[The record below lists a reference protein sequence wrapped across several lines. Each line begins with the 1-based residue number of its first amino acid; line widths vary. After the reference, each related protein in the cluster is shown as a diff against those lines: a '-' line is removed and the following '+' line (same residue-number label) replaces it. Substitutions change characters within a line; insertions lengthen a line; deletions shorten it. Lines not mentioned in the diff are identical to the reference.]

1 MTTTAPDTTSFAS
14 RTPRTAADLVASA
27 QELQPLIRENAA
39 ANEAGGQLTDAV
51 ADALHEHGL
60 FGMWTP
66 AELGGTEADPV
77 SSLQIVQAL
86 AYADPSTAWV
96 TMAAALA
103 TGTGGGYLGDEAV
116 AKMFTGERFPV
127 VAGQG
132 TRPGRAVRD
141 GDGYRLTGEWGFA
154 SGIKHAQW
162 IHTLGIVEDT
172 GQPLIFVLPVEE
184 ADLADNWDVMG
195 LRATGSIDYT
205 IDDVY
210 VPASFTHEGTTETAV
225 RGGSVFNL
233 GIMHF
238 AIIGHS
244 AWALGLSRRMLDELA
259 QQVRSK
265 AGRPGT
271 LADSTAF
278 QTAYGE
284 AEAKWHSAR
293 ALVYEAWA
301 DVTTTI
307 EAGGKLT
314 HEQRTMVRLALYN
327 ATWTAEAIAN
337 SVYKSGGTAALRS
350 GVLQQFFRDM
360 HAGTQ
365 HVTSGPPVI
374 EGAGRALAGLAP
386 NHAWVYMN
394 LVPSN

>member
-1 MTTTAPDTTSFAS
+1 MTTTAPAPTTGA
-14 RTPRTAADLVASA
+14 RTPADLVASA
-27 QELQPLIRENAA
+27 RELQPLIRENAA
-39 ANEAGGQLTDAV
+39 ANEAAGQLTDAV

-66 AELGGTEADPV
+66 AELGGSEADPI
-77 SSLQIVQAL
+77 SSLEIVQAL

-96 TMAAALA
+96 TMAAAVA
-103 TGTGGGYLGDEAV
+103 TGTGGAYLGDEATQ
-116 AKMFTGERFPV
+116 KMFTGERFPV

-141 GDGYRLTGEWGFA
+141 GDGYRLSGEWGFA

-162 IHTLGIVEDT
+162 IHTLGIVQDT
-172 GQPLIFVLPVEE
+172 GEPLIFVLPVDQ
-184 ADLADNWDVMG
+184 AQLTDNWDVMG
-195 LRATGSIDYT
+195 LKATGSIDYT

-210 VPASFTHEGTTETAV
+210 VPASFTHAGTAETGV

-259 QQVRSK
+259 LQVRSK

-271 LADSTAF
+271 LADSSAF
-278 QTAYGE
+278 QAAYGE
-284 AEAKWHSAR
+284 NEAKWHAAR
-293 ALVYEAWA
+293 ALVYESWA
-301 DVTTTI
+301 EVAKTI
-307 EAGGKLT
+307 EAGEKLT
-314 HEQRTMVRLALYN
+314 HDQRTKVRLALYN

-350 GVLQQFFRDM
+350 GALQQFFRDM

-365 HVTSGPPVI
+365 HVTSGPQVI

-386 NHAWVYMN
+386 DHAWVYMN
-394 LVPSN
+394 LVPSS

>member
-1 MTTTAPDTTSFAS
+1 MTTTAPAPTTGA
-14 RTPRTAADLVASA
+14 RTAADLVASA
-27 QELQPLIRENAA
+27 SALQSLLRENAA
-39 ANEAGGQLTDAV
+39 ANEAGGRLTDAV

-66 AELGGTEADPV
+66 AELGGSEADPI
-77 SSLQIVQAL
+77 SSLKIVQTL

-96 TMAAALA
+96 TMAAGLA
-103 TGTGGGYLGDEAV
+103 TGTGGAYLGNEAV
-116 AKMFTGERFPV
+116 GTMFTGDRFPV

-132 TRPGRAVRD
+132 TRPGKAVRD
-141 GDGYRLTGEWGFA
+141 GDGYRLSGDWGFA

-172 GQPLIFVLPVEE
+172 GQPLIFVLPVDQ
-184 ADLADNWDVMG
+184 AQLADNWDVMG
-195 LRATGSIDYT
+195 LKATGSIDYS
-205 IDDVY
+205 IRDVY
-210 VPASFTHEGTTETAV
+210 VPASFTHEGTTETGV

-244 AWALGLSRRMLDELA
+244 AWALGLSRRMLDDLA

-278 QTAYGE
+278 QAAYGE
-284 AEAKWHSAR
+284 NEAKWHAAR
-293 ALVYEAWA
+293 ALVYDAWA
-301 DVTTTI
+301 DVTKTI
-307 EAGGKLT
+307 EAGEKLT

-337 SVYKSGGTAALRS
+337 SVYKSGGTTALRS
-350 GVLQQFFRDM
+350 GAMQQFFRDM

-365 HVTSGPPVI
+365 HVTSGPQVI

-386 NHAWVYMN
+386 GHAWVYMN

>member
-1 MTTTAPDTTSFAS
+1 MTTTAPETSR
-14 RTPRTAADLVASA
+14 RTGAPRSAADLVASA
-27 QELQPLIRENAA
+27 KALQQLVSENAP
-39 ANEAGGQLTDAV
+39 ANEAGGRLTDAV
-51 ADALHEHGL
+51 ADALHEHGF

-66 AELGGTEADPV
+66 AELGGSEADPV
-77 SSLQIVQAL
+77 SSLQVIQSL

-103 TGTGGGYLGDEAV
+103 TGTGGAYLGDEAV
-116 AKMFTGERFPV
+116 GTMFSGDRFPV

-141 GDGYRLTGEWGFA
+141 GDGYRLSGEWGFA

-172 GQPLIFVLPVEE
+172 GQPLIFVLPVEQ
-184 ADLADNWDVMG
+184 ATLIDNWEVMG
-195 LRATGSIDYT
+195 LKATGSIDYT
-205 IDDVY
+205 IEDVY
-210 VPASFTHEGTTETAV
+210 VPASFTHQGTTETGV

-278 QTAYGE
+278 LAAYGE
-284 AEAKWHSAR
+284 DEARWHSAR
-293 ALVYEAWA
+293 AFVYQAWA
-301 DVTTTI
+301 DVAKTV
-307 EAGGKLT
+307 EAGEKLT
-314 HEQRTMVRLALYN
+314 HEQRTAVRLALYN
-327 ATWTAEAIAN
+327 ATWTAQEIAV
-337 SVYKSGGTAALRS
+337 SVYKHGGTAALRS

-374 EGAGRALAGLAP
+374 EGAGRDLAGLAP
-386 NHAWVYMN
+386 DHSWVYMS
-394 LVPSN
+394 LVPKG

>member
-1 MTTTAPDTTSFAS
+1 MTTTAPETTRRINA
-14 RTPRTAADLVASA
+14 PRSAAELVASA

-39 ANEAGGQLTDAV
+39 ANEAGGRLTEAV
-51 ADALHEHGL
+51 NDALHEHGL

-66 AELGGTEADPV
+66 APLGGSEADPI

-96 TMAAALA
+96 AMAAALA
-103 TGTGGGYLGDEAV
+103 TGTGGAYLGDEATD
-116 AKMFTGERFPV
+116 AMFVGERFPV

-132 TRPGRAVRD
+132 TRPGKAVRD
-141 GDGYRLTGEWGFA
+141 GDGYRLTGSWGFA

-172 GQPLIFVLPVEE
+172 GQPLIFVLPVDQ
-184 ADLADNWDVMG
+184 ANLADNWDVMG
-195 LRATGSIDYT
+195 LKATGSIDYT
-205 IDDVY
+205 IEDVY
-210 VPASFTHEGTTETAV
+210 VPASFTHAGTTETGL

-244 AWALGLSRRMLDELA
+244 AWALGLSRRMLDDLAEL
-259 QQVRSK
+259 VRSK

-284 AEAKWHSAR
+284 AEASWHSAR
-293 ALVYEAWA
+293 ALVYDAWR
-301 DVTTTI
+301 DVAETI
-307 EAGGKLT
+307 QAGGQLT

-327 ATWTAEAIAN
+327 ATWAAEAIAN
-337 SVYKSGGTAALRS
+337 SVYKAGGTTALRS
-350 GVLQQFFRDM
+350 GAMQQFFRDM

-365 HVTSGPPVI
+365 HVTSGPQVI

-386 NHAWVYMN
+386 DHQWVYMN
-394 LVPSN
+394 LVPGN